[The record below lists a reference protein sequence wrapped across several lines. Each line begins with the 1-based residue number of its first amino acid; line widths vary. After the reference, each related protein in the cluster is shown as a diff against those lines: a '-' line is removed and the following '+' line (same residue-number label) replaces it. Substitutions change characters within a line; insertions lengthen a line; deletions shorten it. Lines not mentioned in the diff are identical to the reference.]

1 MVLSYKDKGDW
12 ILETKY
18 NIGAKKKKVEETEQK
33 SRGFNI
39 PFFCVIWLNS
49 NVAFGDTIYTRL
61 QRRTMTSLQR
71 YHSANLPELM
81 KIISKNGIGMDDYL
95 DRFFNSFETTTNYPP
110 YNLIHVN
117 NVESVLEIAL
127 AGFAKKDLKVYTEYG
142 KLIVEGSKE
151 TKDTGSEYV
160 HQGLAQRSFTREWA
174 LSDDVEVREVQ
185 FKDGLLTVKLGKVVP
200 DHHARKDYLK

>member
-1 MVLSYKDKGDW
+1 
-12 ILETKY
+12 
-18 NIGAKKKKVEETEQK
+18 
-33 SRGFNI
+33 
-39 PFFCVIWLNS
+39 
-49 NVAFGDTIYTRL
+49 
-61 QRRTMTSLQR
+61 MTSLQR

-95 DRFFNSFETTTNYPP
+95 DRFFNNYETTTNYPP

-127 AGFAKKDLKVYTEYG
+127 AGFGNKELKVYTEYG
-142 KLIVEGSKE
+142 KLIVEGQKE
-151 TKDTGSEYV
+151 TKETGSEYV

-174 LSDDVEVREVQ
+174 LSEDFEVREVQ

-200 DHHARKDYLK
+200 EHHARKNYL